1 MRGSGAEVLAQE
13 RQDAVLGVRGGG
25 WSHAPTPMTVINT
38 DVGGARHDAGMAT
51 FTIVPSGAYSLRE
64 SAEFGFGQRS
74 ADRFDGIFR
83 LAFCLDGYR
92 TQVGVELRQDRLG
105 VHGIVRGDA
114 DIDVPA
120 VTRQVARVLSLDH
133 DAAGFAEVGRRD
145 PIIGR
150 LQEVAPGLLPPL
162 FYSPYEAAIWSVLSA
177 RRPAQQMTEVR
188 RRLSIQYGR
197 VFDLAG
203 QQLAALPTPEQL
215 LGVREIPGITP
226 EKISRMHGI
235 ARAALAGRL
244 DADRLL
250 WLGPEITTQEMQHLK
265 GIGPFYAALITMR
278 AVGFADVP
286 PVDEPI
292 VLELVTRLYHLPE
305 PCTADRFL
313 EIAEAWRPFRTWA
326 SVLIRAASTRRS
338 QEPPSRPIT
347 TPRR

>member
-1 MRGSGAEVLAQE
+1 
-13 RQDAVLGVRGGG
+13 
-25 WSHAPTPMTVINT
+25 
-38 DVGGARHDAGMAT
+38 MAT
-51 FTIVPSGAYSLRE
+51 FTIVPSGPFSLRE

-74 ADRFDGIFR
+74 AERFDGVFR
-83 LAFCLDGYR
+83 LAFCLDGYAA
-92 TQVGVELRQDRLG
+92 QVGVELRQDARG
-105 VHGIVRGDA
+105 VHGVVRGLDQHSKTGA
-114 DIDVPA
+114 ALPA
-120 VTRQVARVLSLDH
+120 VSAQVARVLSLDH
-133 DAAGFAEVGRRD
+133 DAAGFAAVGRRD

-150 LQEVAPGLLPPL
+150 LQSVAPGLLPPL

-244 DADRLL
+244 YADRLL

-292 VLELVTRLYHLPE
+292 VRELVTRLYHLPE

-326 SVLIRAASTRRS
+326 SVLIRAASTRLS